1 MSLESDESKASATA
15 SIFVTHYGN
24 IDDFTELRKVIFN
37 IDLFCWVEDASYEEL
52 DKLGLTCR
60 VWVTVLRRSIEP

>member
-24 IDDFTELRKVIFN
+24 IDDFTKLRKVIFN
-37 IDLFCWVEDASYEEL
+37 IDLYKHSN
-52 DKLGLTCR
+52 
-60 VWVTVLRRSIEP
+60 

>member
-1 MSLESDESKASATA
+1 MSFESDESKASATT

-37 IDLFCWVEDASYEEL
+37 INLYKHSN
-52 DKLGLTCR
+52 
-60 VWVTVLRRSIEP
+60 